1 MHLLLDAPRRRRVRF
16 FCGESHLPEAPM
28 KKTNTRYAEVE
39 IAQLFASQL
48 NARREIGE
56 IEELVES
63 IRENGV
69 LEPLLGRPVKNR
81 VEIIAGARRLAAAQ
95 RIGLKLLPVVIRE
108 MTDEEALII
117 SVTEN
122 LQRGD
127 LDLTDR
133 IRAYDRL
140 RSLNPEKYASLDEIA
155 RALGIRVRR
164 IADDYAAHQAL
175 LRLKPG
181 GVDVATARRPA
192 SPSRQH
198 RETVPYGHAV
208 SLEQTMAS
216 IKDRLP
222 KAQVRRKY
230 VELAKEIAP
239 LPHEE
244 AERVLSYVKMYPEKT
259 SREIRALAFA
269 RVERPLSLPAETAR
283 RLEERTH
290 ELGKER
296 WEDAIEMLLQ
306 PPTAQAP
313 ATMPKPEEPCEEPEE
328 VQWLNK
334 LYWNL
339 HKGLRCSADLY
350 TIGLE
355 GRSLAAFLQ
364 ALKRFGIKTI
374 VDIRGEP
381 TNCPRPEFG
390 KAALSRSLREAG
402 VHYIHYPELGMPL
415 EKQTAAASR
424 GSRDQV
430 WKWYHQQV
438 IPALDRLLRSKQ
450 SLSKGEVAFMCEER
464 DPTACHRHCIAD
476 HLTAQGFKAYDI

>member
-1 MHLLLDAPRRRRVRF
+1 
-16 FCGESHLPEAPM
+16 
-28 KKTNTRYAEVE
+28 
-39 IAQLFASQL
+39 
-48 NARREIGE
+48 
-56 IEELVES
+56 
-63 IRENGV
+63 
-69 LEPLLGRPVKNR
+69 
-81 VEIIAGARRLAAAQ
+81 
-95 RIGLKLLPVVIRE
+95 

-244 AERVLSYVKMYPEKT
+244 AERFLSYVKMYPEKT

-381 TNCPRPEFG
+381 TNCPRVRQSGAQSFP
-390 KAALSRSLREAG
+390 SRSRSSLYPLPRVGDAPRETDCRGESRLSGSSLEVVPPASHSGAG
-402 VHYIHYPELGMPL
+402 PSL
-415 EKQTAAASR
+415 EIEAKSIQRRSGVYVR
-424 GSRDQV
+424 G
-430 WKWYHQQV
+430 
-438 IPALDRLLRSKQ
+438 ARSDGVSP
-450 SLSKGEVAFMCEER
+450 SL
-464 DPTACHRHCIAD
+464 HCGPSD
-476 HLTAQGFKAYDI
+476 GPRVQGL